1 MRISDWSSDVCSSD
15 LQHPPTLF
23 DQREPD
29 ARRQMRF
36 SSAGRAEQDQVCA
49 IFEPAVSGTDRH
61 HLRLRYHRNR
71 VEVERIER
79 FSRQQFRLRQ
89 MRSEEHTS
97 ELQSLMRISYAV
109 FCLQKKKTRN

>member
-15 LQHPPTLF
+15 LPPTLF

-36 SSAGRAEQDQVCA
+36 SSAGRAEQDQFCA

-89 MRSEEHTS
+89 MPLDRKSTRLNSSH
-97 ELQSLMRISYAV
+97 Y
-109 FCLQKKKTRN
+109 CLAGLPLSALNTIDLN

>member
-1 MRISDWSSDVCSSD
+1 
-15 LQHPPTLF
+15 
-23 DQREPD
+23 
-29 ARRQMRF
+29 MRF

-89 MRSEEHTS
+89 MPLHAAATAFGDLMLGDRAEEPRSEEHTS

-109 FCLQKKKTRN
+109 FCLKKKKKIHIR